1 MSSTA
6 RFVSPLLFLAV
17 LACADSARDAAVAS
31 AWTVRAEP
39 LIAVGDTADTDTAVF
54 AAVSDARLM
63 PNGVLAVADAGAS
76 AVLLFDSTGA
86 RIAKL
91 GRKGRGPGEFTG
103 RIALARRGD
112 NTVAVW
118 DPSQTRWS
126 EVQVGRAEIPLLADS
141 LGDAAWLHGGVI
153 VLGEGL
159 VPVWA
164 PPLLNALQDSLPEMR
179 LGFLD
184 ETALLWVNR
193 DAAMREWV
201 AYAGQESFGSITLPA
216 QFRPTQF
223 LEHRVVG
230 VQTDEAGFERVV
242 VLGFERPARVIP
254 GRGAATALPVDSLQ
268 RDELRS
274 TLRNLVMAQEMHWA
288 QASSYTARADSLNI
302 ELPQGISIKIINAT
316 KRGWYG
322 AGWVRESGFTCG
334 MFIGVAAPRGWS
346 EGEVGCGWR

>member
-1 MSSTA
+1 MASSSRLTGLIAVCTA
-6 RFVSPLLFLAV
+6 VACGDAARDPAGPSEWAVRSAPLL
-17 LACADSARDAAVAS
+17 
-31 AWTVRAEP
+31 
-39 LIAVGDTADTDTAVF
+39 AVGDTADNDTAVF
-54 AAVSDARLM
+54 ATVSDARLM

-86 RIAKL
+86 RVAKL

-103 RIALARRGD
+103 RIALARRGSD
-112 NTVAVW
+112 AVAVW

-126 EVQVGRAEIPLLADS
+126 EVQVGRTQIPLLADS

-153 VLGEGL
+153 VHGEGL

-179 LGFLD
+179 LAFID

-201 AYAGQESFGSITLPA
+201 AYTGRESVGSITLPA

-223 LEHRVVG
+223 LENRVVG
-230 VQTDEAGFERVV
+230 VQSDSLGFERVV
-242 VLGFERPARVIP
+242 VLGFDRPARVVP
-254 GRGAATALPVDSLQ
+254 MRDAATSLPVDSLQ

-288 QASSYTARADSLNI
+288 NASRYTAQVDSLSL
-302 ELPQGISIKIINAT
+302 ELPPGIAVKIVSAT
-316 KRGWYG
+316 TRGWYG